1 MRKFTHILP
10 LIFTIVIGV
19 ITTCPTDV
27 SAKKRYRKDFLYKEG
42 RQLMLNGKPYQCVSF
57 NSFQLCGCGH
67 DYELFTDEEIDAL
80 FSSLPKN
87 TIIRTWSNYAFSH
100 KTDMLIRL
108 AEKHKIKLI
117 LSLGDGRSSCGD
129 HDGAPRGDNSGK
141 IAEWYKSGY
150 RKIYLPHVI
159 EMVSRYKESPAI
171 AMWEIINEP
180 ADAPWYV
187 IRDFLHE
194 MAAIIKKH
202 DPNHLVESGTFAG
215 WAYEGYENYKAL
227 HDSPHIDVG
236 NLHEYDYDYQNSNMI
251 ESPHFEP
258 CLKAMYDLNKVLIVG
273 EVGIE
278 SGDNCRTSRNK
289 RVEAM
294 KEKFDIYIGMGA
306 GAVFVWNFAKDSR
319 GCNLTFNQKDPL
331 YNAILNYPIN
341 QR

>member
-67 DYELFTDEEIDAL
+67 DYELFSDEEIDAL
-80 FSSLPKN
+80 FASLPKN
-87 TIIRTWSNYAFSH
+87 TIIRTWAFKAFSH

-108 AEKHKIKLI
+108 AERHKIKLI

-141 IAEWYKSGY
+141 VAEWYKSGY

-251 ESPHFEP
+251 ESPHFEA

>member
-1 MRKFTHILP
+1 MKNFTHKLP
-10 LIFTIVIGV
+10 LIFAIVIG
-19 ITTCPTDV
+19 IIITCPSDL
-27 SAKKRYRKDFLYKEG
+27 SAKKRYKKDFLYREG

-67 DYELFTDEEIDAL
+67 DYELFSDEEIDAL
-80 FSSLPKN
+80 FASLPQN
-87 TIIRTWSNYAFSH
+87 TIIRTWAFKAFSH

-108 AEKHKIKLI
+108 AEKLKIKLI

-129 HDGAPRGDNSGK
+129 HDGAPRGDNSGN
-141 IAEWYKSGY
+141 IAEWYKNGY
-150 RKIYLPHVI
+150 RKMYLPHVI

-180 ADAPWYV
+180 ADAPCYV

-227 HDSPHIDVG
+227 HNSPHIDVG

-278 SGDNCRTSRNK
+278 SGNDCRTSRNK

-331 YNAILNYPIN
+331 YQAILDHPIN